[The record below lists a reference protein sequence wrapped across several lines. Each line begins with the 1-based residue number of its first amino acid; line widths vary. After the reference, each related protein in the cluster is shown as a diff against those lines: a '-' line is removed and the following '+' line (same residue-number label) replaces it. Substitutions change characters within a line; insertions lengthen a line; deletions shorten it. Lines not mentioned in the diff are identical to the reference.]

1 MGSPAKPEPVGQAKR
16 TPGQFW
22 FGIGF
27 FALLLFVVIF
37 LALYK
42 DLAAHAG
49 LVSKAA
55 LKAWV
60 PASPG

>member
-42 DLAAHAG
+42 TL
-49 LVSKAA
+49 
-55 LKAWV
+55 
-60 PASPG
+60 PPMPG